1 MYRIIL
7 LTLVILPSIL
17 CFEQRFRGV
26 HPDKL
31 KNYQNDIFICDDGKT
46 KISID
51 QVNDDYCDCADGTD
65 EPGTSAC
72 SNGEFYC
79 YNHLSKPMILPSS
92 RVDDGICDCCD
103 GTDEPKGRCANTCV
117 SFAVEKIKQMEE
129 KIKIINRSLSKRDEL
144 VKEANFH
151 RKQREEKIQLLEREH
166 DDLILEKQFYE
177 GILTQ
182 LKTAIDT
189 DTEIDQEE
197 HIKENGN
204 ANAFILQTKGKFR
217 TFLLKL
223 MKKEKKFD
231 VSDVSKIPDS
241 DSDSDF
247 LYYTSHL
254 RYGNKFKETEEAL
267 RDTNDKLT
275 QVFDELEKLKKLDET
290 FTGANH
296 EFDSFLGEELNG
308 SDGKFKYVIKPF
320 DRVDQQMNS
329 GGHLAKVGTFTK
341 LETDYING
349 KVIMH
354 FENGDRC
361 GTDGP
366 LRKCLMNFRCSDE
379 HELKTVSETSLC
391 VYEVEYFTPLAC
403 QMEQIKPLQKE
414 IDEFKAALKD
424 ALHDEL

>member
-197 HIKENGN
+197 HIKEN
-204 ANAFILQTKGKFR
+204 
-217 TFLLKL
+217 
-223 MKKEKKFD
+223 E
-231 VSDVSKIPDS
+231 
-241 DSDSDF
+241 
-247 LYYTSHL
+247 
-254 RYGNKFKETEEAL
+254 FKETEEAL

>member
-254 RYGNKFKETEEAL
+254 RYGNSFVCEQNFKTC
-267 RDTNDKLT
+267 
-275 QVFDELEKLKKLDET
+275 F
-290 FTGANH
+290 
-296 EFDSFLGEELNG
+296 
-308 SDGKFKYVIKPF
+308 
-320 DRVDQQMNS
+320 
-329 GGHLAKVGTFTK
+329 
-341 LETDYING
+341 
-349 KVIMH
+349 
-354 FENGDRC
+354 
-361 GTDGP
+361 
-366 LRKCLMNFRCSDE
+366 
-379 HELKTVSETSLC
+379 
-391 VYEVEYFTPLAC
+391 
-403 QMEQIKPLQKE
+403 
-414 IDEFKAALKD
+414 
-424 ALHDEL
+424 